1 MVVTTKLRSAFT
13 RAAKWV
19 KEHHKEA
26 NVANSV
32 LFRLYGLYKRS
43 TAGACNV
50 RVPTILVEP
59 IARERYNSWKLASGL
74 SEEQA
79 MREYLDL
86 VRISFPAF
94 AKAAASELKDLDDLK
109 SVKEENRALLE
120 ETTEVLALY
129 SKLQQDSIV
138 KRGHLYKWHAE
149 QVGFGGSKW
158 QRRYLILQGTSLR
171 VYSTAEAAAPI
182 KTIPLQGCVVRTEPP
197 KKGGQYHVF
206 ALYPMEGE
214 EEDEEEDED
223 DPLSPDEEEGPDLE
237 EGGVVIRL
245 STESKADSQEWVE
258 AINQA
263 CILATAKWE
272 RQRSDLL
279 TPRAAGEEEEE
290 EGEEEE
296 GWAEGGEAGDDA
308 AAATEEFEDGPPSMD
323 STTPTSE
330 ERRAVSKAAEAAE
343 AVLKK
348 TLRLR
353 RQVSQQR
360 RLMAASMRSA
370 SSSLLP
376 SAGTST
382 TTIQEEPAAGA
393 VEGMGGREGGKK
405 VEERAHKLDPNLFP
419 PSMSMHKLTRPSVLS
434 IEYPSRDYTGYL
446 NLAMIILGVHF
457 SHAVVDC
464 VSLVWRYGVQLPKH
478 SLVEVPCLMCALSL
492 TINIFLAWFTE
503 YLASRRFFP
512 SSMAV
517 GVLHS
522 LNCLWTLLY
531 PCHVAWSRPDVPL
544 HTFLLLFWSGEP
556 GGGGREG
563 GGEGGREGGRE

>member
-182 KTIPLQGCVVRTEPP
+182 KTIPLQGCVVRTERGETRRFQGGRSSRSRAQEDPQATTTGLPATQAHGRVDAERLFLPP
-197 KKGGQYHVF
+197 
-206 ALYPMEGE
+206 A
-214 EEDEEEDED
+214 
-223 DPLSPDEEEGPDLE
+223 
-237 EGGVVIRL
+237 
-245 STESKADSQEWVE
+245 
-258 AINQA
+258 
-263 CILATAKWE
+263 
-272 RQRSDLL
+272 
-279 TPRAAGEEEEE
+279 
-290 EGEEEE
+290 
-296 GWAEGGEAGDDA
+296 
-308 AAATEEFEDGPPSMD
+308 
-323 STTPTSE
+323 
-330 ERRAVSKAAEAAE
+330 
-343 AVLKK
+343 
-348 TLRLR
+348 LR
-353 RQVSQQR
+353 RHLHHHHPR
-360 RLMAASMRSA
+360 
-370 SSSLLP
+370 
-376 SAGTST
+376 GTS
-382 TTIQEEPAAGA
+382 GR
-393 VEGMGGREGGKK
+393 GRRGDGREGGGKK

-464 VSLVWRYGVQLPKH
+464 VSLVWRYGVQVRK
-478 SLVEVPCLMCALSL
+478 
-492 TINIFLAWFTE
+492 
-503 YLASRRFFP
+503 
-512 SSMAV
+512 
-517 GVLHS
+517 
-522 LNCLWTLLY
+522 
-531 PCHVAWSRPDVPL
+531 
-544 HTFLLLFWSGEP
+544 
-556 GGGGREG
+556 GGKEEG
-563 GGEGGREGGRE
+563 GKEGGREGGKEGGRKDDPWFLIAFLKLVSWSHTNWDLRHAFFSRRARKSQAHLPAAALHEDGYNNAKPLESGATRPTTHARQRFDCGHSPRSPFVSSS